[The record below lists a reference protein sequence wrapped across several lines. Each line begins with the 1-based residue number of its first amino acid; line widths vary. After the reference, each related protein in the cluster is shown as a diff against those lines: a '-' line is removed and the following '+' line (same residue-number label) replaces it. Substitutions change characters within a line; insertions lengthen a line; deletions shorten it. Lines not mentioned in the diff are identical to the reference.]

1 MTAGRAQWSET
12 GHATAVVTCTSAARH
27 LRQGMAENASI
38 HIQQS
43 ASLGDKIRIAQI
55 ERARPH
61 RTQVPARLEARRDS
75 LHPIEIKPVT
85 CGTAVYRRYISNCGS
100 QHRIPE
106 NDSRTASLSC
116 KASLSLKKCIDKA
129 HAYSG
134 IYRLPT
140 AVAAVSNNGMVKE
153 IGFFGGRICRR
164 MPAVFAK
171 QSLRES

>member
-1 MTAGRAQWSET
+1 VERNRTCYCRCHLHIRCQAPPAMDGRKCVHPHSTKRVARRQDPDSANRT
-12 GHATAVVTCTSAARH
+12 GSPTSN
-27 LRQGMAENASI
+27 G
-38 HIQQS
+38 
-43 ASLGDKIRIAQI
+43 
-55 ERARPH
+55 
-61 RTQVPARLEARRDS
+61 QVPARLEARRDS